1 MYKTQRGSLKSSV
14 HSNVSKEKSE
24 EMVLDTELQ
33 EGKAHHEECTG
44 PAQQTG
50 EYPRGWA
57 RLAHFR
63 VPGDQTVLI
72 SCTAEKRETQIL
84 QVIESH

>member
-1 MYKTQRGSLKSSV
+1 
-14 HSNVSKEKSE
+14 
-24 EMVLDTELQ
+24 MVLDTELQ

-50 EYPRGWA
+50 KHPRGWA

-63 VPGDQTVLI
+63 VSGDQTVLI
-72 SCTAEKRETQIL
+72 NCTAEKHETRIM